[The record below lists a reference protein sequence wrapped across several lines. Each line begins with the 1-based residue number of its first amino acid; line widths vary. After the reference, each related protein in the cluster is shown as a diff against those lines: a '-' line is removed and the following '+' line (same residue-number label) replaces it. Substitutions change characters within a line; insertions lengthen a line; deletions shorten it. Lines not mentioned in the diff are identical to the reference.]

1 MAQVP
6 PPVPSK
12 DAFQRLL
19 DGLQTLVREHM
30 ALARVELKEDVRGMG
45 RDVLTGAAGV
55 PALAAGYL
63 IFMIAVGYLL
73 AVWLP
78 SWAAFGIV
86 ALANL
91 GVGGLLTLS
100 GIRKV
105 RARRVDLHRSAEE
118 LQQDKRWIASLGD
131 GQRTRAEGQL
141 PARPMEGA
149 RQPPQPASH

>member
-1 MAQVP
+1 M
-6 PPVPSK
+6 PSK
-12 DAFQRLL
+12 DAFQRLI

-30 ALARVELKEDVRGMG
+30 ALARVELKEDLRGMG
-45 RDVLTGAAGV
+45 RDVLAGAAGV

-63 IFMIAVGYLL
+63 LLMIALGYLL

-91 GVGGLLTLS
+91 GIGGLLS
-100 GIRKV
+100 AGGVRKV
-105 RARRVDLHRSAEE
+105 RSRRVDLQRSAEE
-118 LQQDKRWIASLGD
+118 LQQDRRWIATLGD
-131 GQRTRAEGQL
+131 GPRADTEGQL

>member
-6 PPVPSK
+6 PAVPSK
-12 DAFQRLL
+12 DAFQRLI

-30 ALARVELKEDVRGMG
+30 ALARAELKEDVRGMG
-45 RDVLTGAAGV
+45 RDLLEGAAGV

-63 IFMIAVGYLL
+63 LFMIALGYLL

-91 GVGGLLTLS
+91 GAGAALTAA

-105 RARRVDLHRSAEE
+105 RSRRVDLRRSAEE
-118 LQQDKRWIASLGD
+118 LHEDKRWIASLGD
-131 GQRTRAEGQL
+131 GPRSHDGGQL

>member
-1 MAQVP
+1 MSQVP

-12 DAFQRLL
+12 DAFQRLI

-30 ALARVELKEDVRGMG
+30 ALARVELKEDLRGMG
-45 RDVLTGAAGV
+45 RDVLAGAAGV

-63 IFMIAVGYLL
+63 VLMIALGYLL
-73 AVWLP
+73 ALWLP

-91 GVGGLLTLS
+91 GAGALLTVGGV
-100 GIRKV
+100 RKV
-105 RARRVDLHRSAEE
+105 RSRRVDLQRSAEE
-118 LQQDKRWIASLGD
+118 LQQDKRWIASLGEEP
-131 GQRTRAEGQL
+131 RATVEGQL

-149 RQPPQPASH
+149 RHPPQPASH

>member
-12 DAFQRLL
+12 DAFQRLI

-30 ALARVELKEDVRGMG
+30 ALARVELKEDLRGMG
-45 RDVLTGAAGV
+45 GDVLTGAAGV

-63 IFMIAVGYLL
+63 LFMIALGYLL

-91 GVGGLLTLS
+91 GAGAMLTAN
-100 GIRKV
+100 GVRRV
-105 RARRVDLHRSAEE
+105 RARRVDLKDSAEE
-118 LQQDKRWIASLGD
+118 LQQDRRWIGSLGD
-131 GQRTRAEGQL
+131 GPRAQGEGQL
-141 PARPMEGA
+141 PARSVVGA
-149 RQPPQPASH
+149 RQTPQPASH

>member
-12 DAFQRLL
+12 EAFQRLI

-30 ALARVELKEDVRGMG
+30 ALARVELKDDLRGMG
-45 RDVLTGAAGV
+45 RDVLAGAAGV

-63 IFMIAVGYLL
+63 IFMIALGYLL

-78 SWAAFGIV
+78 PWAAFGIV

-91 GVGGLLTLS
+91 AAGAVLTMAGL
-100 GIRKV
+100 GRI
-105 RARRVDLHRSAEE
+105 RARRVDLQSSAEE
-118 LQQDKRWIASLGD
+118 LQEDKRWIATLGD
-131 GQRTRAEGQL
+131 GPRAHGEGQL

>member
-1 MAQVP
+1 M
-6 PPVPSK
+6 PSK
-12 DAFQRLL
+12 DAFQRLI

-30 ALARVELKEDVRGMG
+30 ALARVELKEDLRGMG

-63 IFMIAVGYLL
+63 LFMIALGYLL

-78 SWAAFGIV
+78 SWAGFGIV

-91 GVGGLLTLS
+91 GAGAALTAN
-100 GIRKV
+100 GVRKV
-105 RARRVDLHRSAEE
+105 RARRVDLKDSAEE
-118 LQQDKRWIASLGD
+118 LQEDRRWIASLGD
-131 GQRTRAEGQL
+131 GPRAQGEGQL

>member
-12 DAFQRLL
+12 DAFQRLI

-30 ALARVELKEDVRGMG
+30 ALARIELKEDLRGMG
-45 RDVLTGAAGV
+45 HDVVAGAAGV
-55 PALAAGYL
+55 PALVAGYL
-63 IFMIAVGYLL
+63 LFMIALGYLL

-91 GVGGLLTLS
+91 GAGAVLTAG

-105 RARRVDLHRSAEE
+105 RARRVDLHRSGEE
-118 LQQDKRWIASLGD
+118 LQQDKRWMASLGD
-131 GQRTRAEGQL
+131 GPHAHGEGQL

>member
-12 DAFQRLL
+12 EAFQRLI

-30 ALARVELKEDVRGMG
+30 ALARVELKDDLRGMG
-45 RDVLTGAAGV
+45 RDVLAGAAGV

-63 IFMIAVGYLL
+63 IFMIALGYLL

-78 SWAAFGIV
+78 PWAAFGIV

-91 GVGGLLTLS
+91 AAGAVLTLG

-105 RARRVDLHRSAEE
+105 RARHVDLQRTEEE
-118 LQQDKRWIASLGD
+118 LQEDKRWITSMGD
-131 GQRTRAEGQL
+131 GPRAHDEGQL

-149 RQPPQPASH
+149 RHPPQPASH

>member
-6 PPVPSK
+6 PPVASK
-12 DAFQRLL
+12 EAFQRLI
-19 DGLQTLVREHM
+19 DGLQTLVREHL
-30 ALARVELKEDVRGMG
+30 ALARVELKDDLRGMG
-45 RDVLTGAAGV
+45 RDVLAGAAGL

-63 IFMIAVGYLL
+63 ILMISFGYLL
-73 AVWLP
+73 ALWLP

-91 GVGGLLTLS
+91 GAGAALTLR
-100 GIRKV
+100 GVGKV
-105 RARRVDLHRSAEE
+105 RGRRVDLQSSSEE

-131 GQRTRAEGQL
+131 GPRADGEGQL
-141 PARPMEGA
+141 PARPVEGA

>member
-12 DAFQRLL
+12 DAFQRLI

-30 ALARVELKEDVRGMG
+30 ALARVELKEDLRGMG
-45 RDVLTGAAGV
+45 RDVLAGAAGV

-63 IFMIAVGYLL
+63 LLMIALGYLL

-78 SWAAFGIV
+78 PWAGFGIV

-91 GVGGLLTLS
+91 GVGAVLTL
-100 GIRKV
+100 GGVRKV
-105 RARRVDLHRSAEE
+105 RARHVGLERSAEE
-118 LQQDKRWIASLGD
+118 VRQDKRWIASLGD
-131 GQRTRAEGQL
+131 GPRSHDEGQL

-149 RQPPQPASH
+149 RQTPQPASH